1 MSETRT
7 PITDDDEAIEELT
20 TRAIAQIYPSP
31 EDLAVELRS
40 GRILTAYIGIDPT
53 APDLHVGHES
63 QLLKLRRLQ
72 KLGHNIIMLIG
83 DFTGMIGD
91 PSDKSAAR
99 VKLTRDEVLHN
110 SEGYKK
116 QAGGI
121 IDFDDPVNPAQIK
134 YNSEWLGKMTFEEVV
149 ELASEFSVQQ
159 MIERDMFKR
168 RINEKTPVWLHEF
181 LYPLMQGWD
190 SVAMGVDIEVG
201 GSDQI
206 FNMLVGTTL
215 VKRFLDKQ
223 KFVIAGQ
230 LLVDPGGKKIGKT
243 EGNMITLTDTPT
255 DMYHKIMLWGD
266 QVTPHALELCTEV
279 PMSQVREIEN
289 QLSAGVLSGIEG
301 KRFLARTIIS
311 DLYGEE
317 EVTSAE
323 ATYDALT
330 SNDPASIEGSE
341 EITPSYVQAGQS
353 LIDILH
359 NSGLATS
366 RSAARRLIEGGA
378 VRINGQKIEDSD
390 WTIGNTKESLMLQ
403 VGKKKRENFRRLVI
417 DEPHETS

>member
-40 GRILTAYIGIDPT
+40 GRVLTAYIGIDPT

-99 VKLTRDEVLHN
+99 VKLTRDEVLYN

-116 QAGGI
+116 QADEI

-215 VKRFLDKQ
+215 VKRFLNKQ

-243 EGNMITLTDTPT
+243 EGNMVTLTDTPT

-279 PMSQVREIEN
+279 PMSQIREIEN
-289 QLSAGVLSGIEG
+289 QLNTGVLSGIEG
-301 KRFLARTIIS
+301 KKILARAIIS
-311 DLYGEE
+311 DLYGEKE
-317 EVTSAE
+317 AASAE

-330 SNDPASIEGSE
+330 SNDPASIESSE
-341 EITPSYVQAGQS
+341 EITPSYVQVGQS

-359 NSGLATS
+359 NSGIAAS

-390 WTIGNTKESLMLQ
+390 WTIGDTKESLMLQ
-403 VGKKKRENFRRLVI
+403 VGKKKLENFRRLEVVN
-417 DEPHETS
+417 DPEGT

>member
-7 PITDDDEAIEELT
+7 PIIDDDEAIEELT
-20 TRAIAQIYPSP
+20 TRAITEIYPSAD
-31 EDLAVELRS
+31 DLAVELRS

-53 APDLHVGHES
+53 ATDLHVGHES

-72 KLGHNIIMLIG
+72 KLGHNVIMLIG

-110 SEGYKK
+110 AEGYKK
-116 QAGGI
+116 QASEI

-159 MIERDMFKR
+159 MLERDMFKR

-190 SVAMGVDIEVG
+190 SVAMNVDIEVG

-230 LLVDPGGKKIGKT
+230 LMVDPSGRKIGKT
-243 EGNMITLTDTPT
+243 EGNMVTLTDTPS
-255 DMYHKIMLWGD
+255 DMYHKVMLWSD
-266 QVTPHALELCTEV
+266 EITPHALELCTSV
-279 PMSQVREIEN
+279 PMSQIKEIEN
-289 QLSAGVLSGIEG
+289 QLSTGALSGIEG
-301 KRFLARTIIS
+301 KRFLARTIIT
-311 DLYGEE
+311 DLYGEKE
-317 EVTSAE
+317 ATSAE
-323 ATYDALT
+323 AIYDALT
-330 SNDPASIEGSE
+330 SSDYASIESSK
-341 EITPSYVQAGQS
+341 EIMPSYVQVGQN

-359 NSGLATS
+359 NSGIAAS
-366 RSAARRLIEGGA
+366 RSAARRLIESGA

-390 WTIGNTKESLMLQ
+390 WTIGDTKESLMLQ
-403 VGKKKRENFRRLVI
+403 VGKKKRENFRKLI
-417 DEPHETS
+417 LDEPHETG